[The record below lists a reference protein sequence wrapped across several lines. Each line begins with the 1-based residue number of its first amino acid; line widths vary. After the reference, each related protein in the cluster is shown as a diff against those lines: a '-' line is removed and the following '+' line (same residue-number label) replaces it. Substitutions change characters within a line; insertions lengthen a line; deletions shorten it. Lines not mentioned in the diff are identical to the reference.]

1 MIWDYVVQNGEQH
14 GYRNAQ
20 ASVIAPTGTISFMMD
35 ADTTGIEPGIALI
48 KWKKLVGGGYMKI
61 VNNSV
66 PLALRKL
73 QYQEDQITD
82 IVNYIDENG
91 FVEGAPHLQND
102 HYAIFDTSFTTAGSD
117 RSINHMA
124 HITMMAAVQPFISG
138 AISKTVNM
146 PEHSTIEEIND
157 AYIAGWKLGLKAIA
171 IYRDNSKRLQ
181 PLNTKDES
189 KETTTQQIET
199 VADLQQEFE
208 SQTAEFDM
216 YGNTPKRRRL
226 NDTRI
231 SKTHK
236 FEVDGHEGYVTVGL
250 YSDGSPGEVFIQMSK
265 QGSTLGGVMDSLAVL
280 ISISL
285 QYGVPLSV
293 LVRKFIHTK
302 FEPAGMTINPQIPI
316 ASSIIDYLFRWL
328 ALEFLPED
336 ERPTML
342 DYSEMNEE
350 ADEVSFKSS
359 ESNSLNSTP
368 KQELGDNQI
377 CTICGAIAVRAGS
390 CYACPECG
398 TTSGCS

>member
-1 MIWDYVVQNGEQH
+1 
-14 GYRNAQ
+14 
-20 ASVIAPTGTISFMMD
+20 
-35 ADTTGIEPGIALI
+35 
-48 KWKKLVGGGYMKI
+48 
-61 VNNSV
+61 
-66 PLALRKL
+66 
-73 QYQEDQITD
+73 
-82 IVNYIDENG
+82 
-91 FVEGAPHLQND
+91 
-102 HYAIFDTSFTTAGSD
+102 
-117 RSINHMA
+117 
-124 HITMMAAVQPFISG
+124 
-138 AISKTVNM
+138 
-146 PEHSTIEEIND
+146 
-157 AYIAGWKLGLKAIA
+157 
-171 IYRDNSKRLQ
+171 
-181 PLNTKDES
+181 
-189 KETTTQQIET
+189 
-199 VADLQQEFE
+199 
-208 SQTAEFDM
+208 
-216 YGNTPKRRRL
+216 
-226 NDTRI
+226 
-231 SKTHK
+231 
-236 FEVDGHEGYVTVGL
+236 
-250 YSDGSPGEVFIQMSK
+250 
-265 QGSTLGGVMDSLAVL
+265 MDSLAVL